1 MLAVTCFCAWCQGL
15 TLALVAV
22 WPGLRAPV
30 AGLQRLG
37 RVRGVAAARLV
48 MLVSGGG
55 GCCGLSAVWE
65 IVAEAGAASLC
76 PAGDAGLVA
85 GGEGPPGAD
94 LADVGGHQQQRGED

>member
-1 MLAVTCFCAWCQGL
+1 MLAVTCFCAWCQGV

-65 IVAEAGAASLC
+65 IVAEAARRRCARRVMRVLSPVVRARQARILRMLAAISSS
-76 PAGDAGLVA
+76 AVK
-85 GGEGPPGAD
+85 
-94 LADVGGHQQQRGED
+94 